1 MEKGG
6 LSCENKKHLAE
17 AVYCLSWRGRAGRNG
32 LHQNMRKGEG
42 TDPDMDNVLSGHD
55 AYNRAEIGRQKSSA
69 VRGFEKE
76 IREFFVASEN

>member
-1 MEKGG
+1 
-6 LSCENKKHLAE
+6 
-17 AVYCLSWRGRAGRNG
+17 
-32 LHQNMRKGEG
+32 MRKGEG
-42 TDPDMDNVLSGHD
+42 TEPDMDNVLSGHD